1 MPSFDV
7 VSEVDMHELANAI
20 DQTNREV
27 SNRFD
32 FKGTDSRVEHAES
45 KLTLIAPAEFQ
56 VNQIR
61 DILHT
66 KMSKR
71 GIDLKCLVP
80 GKITEGGRECRQ
92 EITIQQGI
100 DKEMAKKLT
109 RIIKDSRLKV
119 QSSIQ
124 GDQVRV
130 SGKKRDDL
138 QEVISILKNS
148 GIDIPLQYVNFRD

>member
-32 FKGTDSRVEHAES
+32 FKGTDSRVEHAEG

-56 VNQIR
+56 INQIR
-61 DILHT
+61 DILQT

-71 GIDLKCLVP
+71 GIDLKCLVT
-80 GKITEGGRECRQ
+80 GKITEGGKEARQ
-92 EITIQQGI
+92 EISIQQGI
-100 DKEMAKKLT
+100 DKEMAKKII

-148 GIDIPLQYVNFRD
+148 GIDVPLQYVNLRD